1 MHPWRG
7 CPTVSGRPVAPV
19 LLKSIKLIFCTRWHT
34 INIPINS
41 GLDSLLSN
49 HPKSWPNSIV
59 FRRPSSSIRSSDS
72 VRIPNEEGIR
82 SRFALHRTSGTLPP
96 KLYGG
101 PGELQRSH
109 TECSPNRDLQ
119 FGASKRSA
127 PIAAHWRVCIT
138 KFVTH
143 SWTCSV
149 TAWPS
154 HRCPYHRWTHN
165 VYFSHLKETFFE
177 TTENVIEIRTLICAK
192 KKSKLAR
199 FSLLSQ
205 NFWSF

>member
-7 CPTVSGRPVAPV
+7 YPTVSGRPVAPV

-72 VRIPNEEGIR
+72 VRILNEEGIR

-109 TECSPNRDLQ
+109 TEMLSKQRSPIWSLQ
-119 FGASKRSA
+119 
-127 PIAAHWRVCIT
+127 T
-138 KFVTH
+138 K
-143 SWTCSV
+143 C
-149 TAWPS
+149 S
-154 HRCPYHRWTHN
+154 HRSTLESLYHKVCDTQLDVQRNRVAFPSLPVSSLDAQCVLFTFKGDIFWN
-165 VYFSHLKETFFE
+165 DRERDWNSYAHLCEKEKQT
-177 TTENVIEIRTLICAK
+177 
-192 KKSKLAR
+192 R